1 MCKIITIAN
10 QKGGVGKTVT
20 CQHLAYA
27 LTEQGKRVLTVDFDP
42 QINLTATLATNHD
55 SQPKH
60 CIADLMSFMLRDEP
74 LPDASSFV
82 ASHGQIDF
90 IYGSKE
96 MSRLESLLPTE
107 MGTEHFL
114 TCILAPLREV
124 YDFIII
130 DTNRAASP
138 LMVNALTATDSVL
151 IPINPE
157 FYSTEGLSDL
167 ITTVLKN
174 KRRLNPKISIEG
186 ILFTMCDLRTNLYQ
200 NIRNDVEAAFE
211 GEIRVFNTAIPRTV
225 QIGEAVR
232 RGLTVFEYDKTSKAG
247 AAYREVVKELMSHG

>member
-1 MCKIITIAN
+1 MCKTITIAN

-20 CQHLAYA
+20 CHHLAYA
-27 LTEQGKRVLTVDFDP
+27 LTDCGKRVLAIDFDP
-42 QINLTATLATNHD
+42 QINLTSTLTTNMDVH
-55 SQPKH
+55 PKYS
-60 CIADLMSFMLRDEP
+60 IADLMTLMLKDES
-74 LPDASSFV
+74 LPKPSSFV
-82 ASHGQIDF
+82 ASHGQVDF

-114 TCILAPLREV
+114 DYILAPLKDS
-124 YDFIII
+124 YDYIII

-174 KRRLNPKISIEG
+174 KRRLNHKISFEG

-200 NIRNDVEAAFE
+200 SIRSDVETALK
-211 GEIRVFNTAIPRTV
+211 GEVRVFNAAIPRTV

-232 RGLTVFEYDKTSKAG
+232 RGLTVFEYDKASKAG
-247 AAYREVVKELMSHG
+247 IAYREVVKELMSHG